1 MGDIF
6 YWLAGANRRL
16 LAKCPTER
24 PKYFGLGAVIVVTGA
39 MAGVSLAFALVNA
52 LSISTQYAI
61 IFGVFWGVAIIMIDR
76 LFVASMH
83 RQRNPLFYIF
93 QALPRLAMSLVLGLV
108 ISTPFVLQIFKP
120 EINSEIQQMQA
131 AQRETYFRNLRT
143 NPVNLAVKQDQTE
156 VTNLSALAASGGSG
170 INLSK
175 DPQLVSLNSQLAN
188 AQSQLARYQND
199 LSCQLYGIG
208 SKGQKCK
215 PGYGPLGQDDQAQI
229 TYYSAQV
236 STLSGEITKRTD
248 TLDAQS
254 AAQQKSQEKTYKSQL
269 NAAEQALQTAQQQL
283 TLQTANVTSG
293 IKQNHGI
300 LAQLQALGNVTAGNS
315 TLQWARLLLF
325 LLFLFIDIMP
335 VFMKLL
341 INLMPASTYDAILAE
356 EEGLEARDAED
367 DRAQRQHERRA
378 ARHAEAAGVRARNE
392 AYFAALPGMTDEIIA
407 ARLRV
412 EKHWLKRREEAMMR
426 DVSAGAGIVG
436 IGVPPSVVP
445 GPSGWPKPAGW
456 PKPRPALKSPWRRE
470 PAAPGDLLRDAPRRR
485 AEPAWLPAWLA
496 VRLPARRRAARGL
509 RRRSGP
515 GVWRRAPGPDH
526 AYAPFPED
534 GPPAPDGHAAG
545 WDDTRRM
552 REFKRAP
559 YAPDGEPADLDEPAD
574 FMGAPEPDYPD
585 GPVLDGHDGYVPDGH
600 DGYAPDG
607 HDGYVPDGHDGY
619 APDGHDGY
627 APDGHDGYAPD
638 GHDGYAP
645 DGHDGYA

>member
-1 MGDIF
+1 VGGIF

-52 LSISTQYAI
+52 LSIRTRYAI
-61 IFGVFWGVAIIMIDR
+61 TFGVLWGVAIIMIDR

-83 RQRNPLFYIF
+83 RQRNPLFYVI
-93 QALPRLAMSLVLGLV
+93 QALPRLAMSVVLGFV

-131 AQRETYFRNLRT
+131 AQRATYFRNLPT
-143 NPVNLAVKQDQTE
+143 NPVYLAVQQDQTE
-156 VTNLSALAASGGSG
+156 VNNLSALAATGGPG
-170 INLSK
+170 IDISK
-175 DPQLVSLNSQLAN
+175 DSQLVSLNKRLAN
-188 AQSQLARYQND
+188 AQSQLAHYQND

-208 SKGQKCK
+208 TNGQKCK
-215 PGYGPLGQDDQAQI
+215 PGYGPIGQDDQSQI

-236 STLSGEITKRTD
+236 TTLSDEITTRMN
-248 TLDAQS
+248 TLETQS
-254 AAQQKSQEKTYKSQL
+254 AQQQTSQQKTYQTQLKT
-269 NAAEQALQTAQQQL
+269 AEQALQTAQQQL

-341 INLMPASTYDAILAE
+341 MNLMPTSTYDAILAE

-436 IGVPPSVVP
+436 IGAPPSVIP
-445 GPSGWPKPAGW
+445 KPSGWPKSAPW

-470 PAAPGDLLRDAPRRR
+470 PAAPGDLPRDAPHRP

-496 VRLPARRRAARGL
+496 ARLPAWRGAPGL
-509 RRRSGP
+509 RRRPRP
-515 GVWRRAPGPDH
+515 GVWRRAPGPAH
-526 AYAPFPED
+526 AYAPFPEP

-545 WDDTRRM
+545 WDDTRPM

-559 YAPDGEPADLDEPAD
+559 YAPDGDRAYLDEPAD
-574 FMGAPEPDYPD
+574 FVGAPAPGYPD
-585 GPVLDGHDGYVPDGH
+585 GP
-600 DGYAPDG
+600 
-607 HDGYVPDGHDGY
+607 

-627 APDGHDGYAPD
+627 APGGDAGFAPDGDVGYDPDDHDRFAPDDPGDFVPGGHIGYAPD
-638 GHDGYAP
+638 DHEDDDDYP
-645 DGHDGYA
+645 K